1 MKMCYVKVVNV
12 FFFYFCY
19 IVIIIVLLK
28 GICLA
33 CGDDK
38 VCAQHPLFEGGLCKE
53 CKVSIQNKS
62 I

>member
-1 MKMCYVKVVNV
+1 MCYLEVVNV
-12 FFFYFCY
+12 FFFSFCY
-19 IVIIIVLLK
+19 VIIIGVLLKLK

>member
-1 MKMCYVKVVNV
+1 MLS
-12 FFFYFCY
+12 FYACFL
-19 IVIIIVLLK
+19 VLFWLCIDNYSSFIK

-53 CKVSIQNKS
+53 CKVSILKKE
-62 I
+62 

>member
-1 MKMCYVKVVNV
+1 M
-12 FFFYFCY
+12 
-19 IVIIIVLLK
+19 IIFLLK

-53 CKVSIQNKS
+53 CKVSIQRKS
-62 I
+62 T